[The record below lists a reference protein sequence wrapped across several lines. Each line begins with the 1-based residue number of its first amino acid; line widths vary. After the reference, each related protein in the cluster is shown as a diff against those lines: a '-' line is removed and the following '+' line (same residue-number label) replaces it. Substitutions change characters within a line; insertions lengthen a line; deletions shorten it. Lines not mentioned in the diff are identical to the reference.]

1 MTINFEQD
9 RVESVTQIDA
19 AKTLSDKVLKLKDLE
34 DEILNAEESLNKL
47 KEQARIL
54 SQIEIPAMMQEMHI
68 TKLKLKDG
76 ESVEVKP
83 FYSASIIPEVQEQ
96 AFTWLRNNG
105 LGDIIKN
112 DITVTFGRGED
123 NKAAQYAVL
132 ARGQGFEP
140 VQKVGVHAQT
150 LKAVVRERIE
160 SGQDMPSDLF
170 KTFAGNQTKITR
182 RLRRCHHQYCLRAM
196 RMQVLRM

>member
-34 DEILNAEESLNKL
+34 DEIANAEESINKL

-54 SQIEIPAMMQEMHI
+54 SQVEIPAMMQEMHI

-83 FYSASIIPEVQEQ
+83 FYSGAIIPEVQEQ

-160 SGQDMPSDLF
+160 SGLDMPSDLF

-182 RLRRCHHQYCLRAM
+182 R
-196 RMQVLRM
+196 

>member
-19 AKTLSDKVLKLKDLE
+19 AKTLSDKVLKLKELE
-34 DEILNAEESLNKL
+34 DEILNAEESINKL

-54 SQIEIPAMMQEMHI
+54 SQVEIPAMMQEMHI

-83 FYSASIIPEVQEQ
+83 FYSAAIIPEVQEQ

-123 NKAAQYAVL
+123 NKAVQYAVL

-140 VQKVGVHAQT
+140 VQKVGVHPQT

-170 KTFAGNQTKITR
+170 KTYAGNSTKITR
-182 RLRRCHHQYCLRAM
+182 R
-196 RMQVLRM
+196 

>member
-34 DEILNAEESLNKL
+34 DEIANAEESINKL

-54 SQIEIPAMMQEMHI
+54 SQIEIPIMMQ
-68 TKLKLKDG
+68 
-76 ESVEVKP
+76 
-83 FYSASIIPEVQEQ
+83 
-96 AFTWLRNNG
+96 
-105 LGDIIKN
+105 
-112 DITVTFGRGED
+112 
-123 NKAAQYAVL
+123 QYAVL

-182 RLRRCHHQYCLRAM
+182 R
-196 RMQVLRM
+196 

>member
-1 MTINFEQD
+1 MSTINFEEDQ
-9 RVESVTQIDA
+9 VKSVTQIDA
-19 AKTLSDKVLKLKDLE
+19 AKSLSDKVIELKDLE
-34 DEILNAEESLNKL
+34 DEIQNAEDSINKL
-47 KEQARIL
+47 KEKARIL
-54 SQIEIPAMMQEMHI
+54 SQVEIPAMMQEMHI

-112 DITVTFGRGED
+112 DITVTFGQGED
-123 NKAAQYAVL
+123 NKAARYAVL

-140 VQKVGVHAQT
+140 VQKVGVHSQT
-150 LKAVVRERIE
+150 LKALFRERSE
-160 SGQDMPSDLF
+160 SGSDLPSEFF

-182 RLRRCHHQYCLRAM
+182 R
-196 RMQVLRM
+196 

>member
-34 DEILNAEESLNKL
+34 DEIANAEESINKL

-54 SQIEIPAMMQEMHI
+54 SQVEIPIMMQEMHI

-83 FYSASIIPEVQEQ
+83 FYSASIVPEVQEQ

-123 NKAAQYAVL
+123 NKAASYAEL
-132 ARGQGFEP
+132 ARGNGFEP
-140 VQKVGVHAQT
+140 IQKIGVNPMT
-150 LKAVVRERIE
+150 LKALVRERLE
-160 SGQDMPSDLF
+160 SGQDVPADLF
-170 KTFAGNQTKITR
+170 KPFEGNQTKITR
-182 RLRRCHHQYCLRAM
+182 RN
-196 RMQVLRM
+196 

>member
-1 MTINFEQD
+1 MTINFEED
-9 RVESVTQIDA
+9 RIESITQIDA

-34 DEILNAEESLNKL
+34 DEIFNAEESVKKL
-47 KEQARIL
+47 KEQAQIL
-54 SQIEIPAMMQEMHI
+54 SQVEIPAMMQEMHI
-68 TKLKLKDG
+68 TKLKLRDG

-83 FYSASIIPEVQEQ
+83 FYSGTIIPEVQEQ

-140 VQKVGVHAQT
+140 VQKVGVHSQT

-160 SGQDMPSDLF
+160 SGRDMPSDLF

-182 RLRRCHHQYCLRAM
+182 R
-196 RMQVLRM
+196 